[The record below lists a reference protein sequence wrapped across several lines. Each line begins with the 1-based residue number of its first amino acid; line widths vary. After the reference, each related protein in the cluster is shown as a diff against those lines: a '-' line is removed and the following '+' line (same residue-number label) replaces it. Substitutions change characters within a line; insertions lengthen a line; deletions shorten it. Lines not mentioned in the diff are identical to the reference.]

1 MLDSGVCHQPLKP
14 GVDAVLGSWNTEL
27 RHDFMRIDPVDH
39 SSSNWLVVPYQRYC
53 ITTKSGTTIT
63 ALGVEIRWKASD
75 LLLYD
80 PNSPGMA
87 EQASTT
93 AVPTLTVISTANPS
107 SPGVVEQAS
116 PVAVPEQTSTKAAPT
131 KTVLTTANFSSPG
144 VAEQA
149 STTAASTKT
158 FITAATITISQ
169 AGESDTH
176 KLGTAAEIGIGVGG
190 ATLVLICFASLIAFL
205 FLRKR
210 RTLDT
215 KPGLANDSA
224 NSAPELAYNWAR
236 GAYDKPIELMAK
248 PKAKF
253 RTCEIDSNPLLEAYN
268 GPIELRA
275 KSKQTSRKFEIASNQ
290 LSELR

>member
-1 MLDSGVCHQPLKP
+1 MYYNNSG
-14 GVDAVLGSWNTEL
+14 A
-27 RHDFMRIDPVDH
+27 
-39 SSSNWLVVPYQRYC
+39 
-53 ITTKSGTTIT
+53 TIT

-87 EQASTT
+87 EQISTT
-93 AVPTLTVISTANPS
+93 AVPTMTVMTTANPS
-107 SPGVVEQAS
+107 SPGMVEQAS
-116 PVAVPEQTSTKAAPT
+116 TMAMPERISTKAAP
-131 KTVLTTANFSSPG
+131 
-144 VAEQA
+144 
-149 STTAASTKT
+149 TKT

-176 KLGTAAEIGIGVGG
+176 KPGTGAEIGIGVGG
-190 ATLVLICFASLIAFL
+190 ANLVLIWFASPIAFL

-210 RTLDT
+210 RILDT
-215 KPGLANDSA
+215 KPVLAKASSSSAPGLANR
-224 NSAPELAYNWAR
+224 WFG
-236 GAYDKPIELMAK
+236 GAYKEPIELRAK

-275 KSKQTSRKFEIASNQ
+275 KFKPKSRKFEIDPNQ